1 MVIKNERSER
11 RVVIEEMHVCGGR
24 CMGEGGFE
32 AHEVS
37 GLNGGGKAVVGV
49 DDLVV
54 EEGGETDELEVE
66 DRGWCGGEE
75 NFEVDGI
82 IGEGG
87 F

>member
-1 MVIKNERSER
+1 MMIEDESRKR
-11 RVVIEEMHVCGGR
+11 RVIIKELHVCGGR

-37 GLNGGGKAVVGV
+37 SLSGGGEAVVGV
-49 DDLVV
+49 DDVVV

-66 DRGWCGGEE
+66 DWGWCGGEE
-75 NFEVDGI
+75 DFEVDGI
-82 IGEGG
+82 VGEGG